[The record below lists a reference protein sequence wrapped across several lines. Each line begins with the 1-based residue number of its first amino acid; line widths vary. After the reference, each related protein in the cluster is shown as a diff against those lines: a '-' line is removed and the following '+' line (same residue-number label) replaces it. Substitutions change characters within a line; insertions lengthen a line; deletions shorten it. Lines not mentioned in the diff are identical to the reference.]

1 VTRTA
6 RELPRAEPV
15 TGEPPLVL
23 VGGLPRSGT
32 TLMGKLLGSHSQIA
46 VAPTELGFFDRMFG
60 ARFDPR
66 RPMSGH
72 AELEQQ
78 LRRLHAR
85 KLHEWQ
91 LDEEALVAASR
102 ELEPTYRT
110 LFVLALDAYRQS
122 VGKIWMGDKTTTY
135 ERWFGVLDEWFD
147 DYRFVHMIRNPID
160 AWASLKWYPGRQWEI
175 ALLPWIDDWNRSVTH
190 ALHRG
195 HAMPGRYRC
204 VRYEDLADDP
214 AAELSLVCELLS
226 LEFEPAML
234 GMELYEGWER
244 DNSSFGRSAARRE
257 YVEGVRR
264 ADDVDRGERL
274 SREELHTI
282 VSLCGS
288 LAYLAGYELGT
299 LRRRRGSLGRLPYGR
314 LPAKPTL
321 VFAAGRARERL
332 RRALRRV

>member
-6 RELPRAEPV
+6 SELPRAAPA

-32 TLMGKLLGSHSQIA
+32 SLMGKLLGSHSSVA
-46 VAPTELGFFDRMFG
+46 VPPTELGFFERMFG
-60 ARFDPR
+60 TGFDPR

-72 AELEQQ
+72 AELERQ

-91 LDEEALVAASR
+91 LDEEALVAASH
-102 ELEPTYRT
+102 EVEPTYRA
-110 LFVLALDAYRQS
+110 LFVLVLDAYRRS

-135 ERWFGVLDEWFD
+135 ERWLGVLDEWFD

-160 AWASLKWYPGRQWEI
+160 AFASLKWYPGREWDV

-195 HAMPGRYRC
+195 HAMSGRYRC
-204 VRYEDLADDP
+204 VRYEDLANDAP
-214 AAELSLVCELLS
+214 AELSRVCELLS

-234 GMELYEGWER
+234 RMEHYDYR

-257 YVEGVRR
+257 YVEAVRR
-264 ADDVDRGERL
+264 ADDVDRREGL

-282 VSLCGS
+282 VSLCGP
-288 LAYLAGYELGT
+288 LAYLAGYELGP

-314 LPAKPTL
+314 LPAKPAL
-321 VFAAGRARERL
+321 VFAAGRARQRL